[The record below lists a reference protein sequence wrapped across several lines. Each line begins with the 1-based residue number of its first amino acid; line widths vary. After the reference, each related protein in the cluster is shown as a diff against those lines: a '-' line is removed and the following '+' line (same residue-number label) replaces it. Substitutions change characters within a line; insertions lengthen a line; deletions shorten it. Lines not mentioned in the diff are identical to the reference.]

1 MRYHRPCTRDSLV
14 SYGASF
20 QHKSLVARITVSHDS
35 SAVPFG
41 VSFHFCVESLCAAH
55 EIPVAL
61 APDFVSVTAKPDEFA
76 LINPE
81 TGTKLNWVCDGH
93 ACVVY
98 SKYELPA
105 ASLLRTLDPDYVEG
119 QIRDT
124 GR

>member
-1 MRYHRPCTRDSLV
+1 MYSCIPLNMIKADEDIEFV
-14 SYGASF
+14 S
-20 QHKSLVARITVSHDS
+20 
-35 SAVPFG
+35 
-41 VSFHFCVESLCAAH
+41 
-55 EIPVAL
+55 
-61 APDFVSVTAKPDEFA
+61 PDFVSVTAKPDEFA

-98 SKYELPA
+98 SKYELPH

-119 QIRDT
+119 KIRDT